1 MENINEQEQL
11 EQEYLTQTPNIQW
24 FPGHMAKTRRVM
36 KESLKLVD
44 IVVELRD
51 ARIPKSSRNP
61 EIEKIV
67 GDKPRLVVFNK
78 ADIAD
83 PAVTKEWQEY
93 YKSHGVRTLALDC
106 RSGKGLKE
114 LVPAVRQELHDLL
127 EKRKARGMESRPIR
141 MMIVGVPNVGKSS
154 LINRLAGGKRVKVE
168 DRPGVTRGKQWVRL
182 ESGIELLDM
191 PGVLWPKFD
200 DRQVGERLAYASH
213 QDDVYDLEW
222 VAMRFLNA
230 APALSAALQ
239 QRFKVT
245 EQEYEAWSRLTCS
258 AGGQKARYD
267 AARRGGQHRARR
279 RHRAGRVPLRQD
291 RAHLARAPARRPGE
305 GAADNRTIRRRGC
318 QMIEETSL
326 FRYDEQLRRE
336 GYLSLCGVDEA
347 GRGPLAGPVVAAA
360 VILPEDALQRCP
372 QLAVLNDSKK
382 LSEKKREALF
392 RPVKATALGFGIGQ
406 ASWEKS
412 TSSTSCRLPFWRC
425 AGRWSRWS
433 SNFI

>member
-1 MENINEQEQL
+1 MQKEQQTAPEMEE
-11 EQEYLTQTPNIQW
+11 EQEYLTQTPSIQW

-36 KESLKLVD
+36 KESLGLVD

-61 EIEKIV
+61 EIEKII

-200 DRQVGERLAYASH
+200 DRQVGERLAYTGAIK
-213 QDDVYDLEW
+213 DDVLDRETLAANFLVRLRALYPEAIKQRYKLDPEADLAGWELLEQ
-222 VAMRFLNA
+222 AAKNRGFL
-230 APALSAALQ
+230 
-239 QRFKVT
+239 
-245 EQEYEAWSRLTCS
+245 
-258 AGGQKARYD
+258 
-267 AARRGGQHRARR
+267 
-279 RHRAGRVPLRQD
+279 
-291 RAHLARAPARRPGE
+291 
-305 GAADNRTIRRRGC
+305 
-318 QMIEETSL
+318 
-326 FRYDEQLRRE
+326 
-336 GYLSLCGVDEA
+336 A
-347 GRGPLAGPVVAAA
+347 GRG
-360 VILPEDALQRCP
+360 EYDTERMS
-372 QLAVLNDSKK
+372 AVLLDEFRGGK
-382 LSEKKREALF
+382 LGRITLE
-392 RPVKATALGFGIGQ
+392 
-406 ASWEKS
+406 
-412 TSSTSCRLPFWRC
+412 LPPEQEGG
-425 AGRWSRWS
+425 A
-433 SNFI
+433 

>member
-1 MENINEQEQL
+1 MRMENINEQEQL

-141 MMIVGVPNVGKSS
+141 MMIV
-154 LINRLAGGKRVKVE
+154 AAGKRHRTARYAGRALAE
-168 DRPGVTRGKQWVRL
+168 IRRPPGRRAPGLHRRHQGRRLRPGVGGDAL
-182 ESGIELLDM
+182 FG
-191 PGVLWPKFD
+191 P
-200 DRQVGERLAYASH
+200 
-213 QDDVYDLEW
+213 
-222 VAMRFLNA
+222 A
-230 APALSAALQ
+230 APALSAA
-239 QRFKVT
+239 F
-245 EQEYEAWSRLTCS
+245 
-258 AGGQKARYD
+258 
-267 AARRGGQHRARR
+267 
-279 RHRAGRVPLRQD
+279 
-291 RAHLARAPARRPGE
+291 
-305 GAADNRTIRRRGC
+305 
-318 QMIEETSL
+318 
-326 FRYDEQLRRE
+326 
-336 GYLSLCGVDEA
+336 
-347 GRGPLAGPVVAAA
+347 AAA
-360 VILPEDALQRCP
+360 V
-372 QLAVLNDSKK
+372 
-382 LSEKKREALF
+382 
-392 RPVKATALGFGIGQ
+392 
-406 ASWEKS
+406 
-412 TSSTSCRLPFWRC
+412 
-425 AGRWSRWS
+425 
-433 SNFI
+433 